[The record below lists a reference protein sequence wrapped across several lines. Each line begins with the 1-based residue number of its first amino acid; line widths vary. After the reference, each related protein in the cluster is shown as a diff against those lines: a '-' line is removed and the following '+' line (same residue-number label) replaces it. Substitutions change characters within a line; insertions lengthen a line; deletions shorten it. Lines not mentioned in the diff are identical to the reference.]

1 MREIKKNG
9 FTLIELLAVIVILG
23 IIMVIAVP
31 AVTKY
36 IDKSKKDSFVSTAK
50 MYIDAAQK
58 AVSAGDYL
66 PPTTSTDQPLK
77 ILVSD
82 LKIQKGGQTSPYGNK
97 YKIGSYIIVTSDSEG
112 NLTYKITLIDEKN
125 NAIAEKTL
133 KQLNDQGAKSVKVVK
148 NIALPREYNVGDK
161 VTLKDGGGSYTVI
174 EYASINALTLKLLS
188 DNVVKADLSG
198 YDTSCIGENMYC
210 SSVKFVDPPYGN
222 NTIDLNSIDAN
233 NIGYYITNFQ
243 TQLRTKYDDDSITVD
258 LPTVDEILT
267 LAGINKTLSQLYTQK
282 YGTNIYKDDGIT
294 PLIVADGIN
303 LGDLNAKNLD
313 IINKNQTYWLKDAYS
328 WTENGSTNNWR
339 IYLRTSYGIVINAY
353 WSNKDNGPGFR
364 PVVTIPVSEVE

>member
-267 LAGINKTLSQLYTQK
+267 LAGINKTLSQLLTEI
-282 YGTNIYKDDGIT
+282 YGTRIIEDPN
-294 PLIVADGIN
+294 LISSEGIN
-303 LGDLNAKNLD
+303 LIALNANNLST
-313 IINKNQTYWLKDAYS
+313 ISKNQSYWLKDAYP
-328 WTENGSTNNWR
+328 WVENGSTNNWR
-339 IYLRTSYGIVINAY
+339 MFLRASYGTVMNAY
-353 WSNKDNGPGFR
+353 WGNKNDGPGFR
-364 PVVTIPVSEVE
+364 PVVTISASEVE